1 MYEPGTFFAFKD
13 YLRKLGDCWRTKA
26 EILMGN
32 RKVKQAYAFAADNED
47 NISPILAMSHG
58 AWS

>member
-1 MYEPGTFFAFKD
+1 MRG
-13 YLRKLGDCWRTKA
+13 
-26 EILMGN
+26 
-32 RKVKQAYAFAADNED
+32 KVKQVHAFAADNED